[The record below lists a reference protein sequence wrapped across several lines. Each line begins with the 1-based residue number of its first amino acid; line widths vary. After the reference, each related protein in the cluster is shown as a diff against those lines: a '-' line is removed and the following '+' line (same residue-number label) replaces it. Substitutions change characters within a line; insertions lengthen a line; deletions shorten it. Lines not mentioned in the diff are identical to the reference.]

1 MEGKFNYKEVLEIYA
16 NQLIGLM
23 KKNLITAML
32 NRQREARGGVVVP
45 PTSELE
51 KSIIVD
57 VGSNYVLITMDYYG
71 RFINEGVRGN
81 ESSYDSARN
90 SPYSFKSKMPPTSV
104 FSGNTGWIAR
114 KGLIDRGDVRRK
126 TGAKT
131 KKQLKKAMI
140 EANKSLAWRIA
151 KSIQKKGIPGY
162 HFIDAALQ
170 SDLLEKIVDVLA
182 EHTKKEIIVKIA

>member
-1 MEGKFNYKEVLEIYA
+1 MEGKINYKEVLEIYA

-23 KKNLITAML
+23 KKNLIAAML

-81 ESSYDSARN
+81 ESSYDNARN

-104 FSGNTGWIAR
+104 FSGKTGWIAQ
-114 KGLIDRGDVRRK
+114 KGLIDRGDIRRK

-131 KKQLKKAMI
+131 KKQLNKAMI

>member
-23 KKNLITAML
+23 KKNLIAAML

-81 ESSYDSARN
+81 ESSYDSAKN

-104 FSGNTGWIAR
+104 FSGKTGWIAR
-114 KGLIDRGDVRRK
+114 KGLIDRSDIRQK

-140 EANKSLAWRIA
+140 EANKTLAWRIA

-162 HFIDAALQ
+162 HFIDDAMQ
-170 SDLLEKIVDVLA
+170 SDLVEKIVDVLA